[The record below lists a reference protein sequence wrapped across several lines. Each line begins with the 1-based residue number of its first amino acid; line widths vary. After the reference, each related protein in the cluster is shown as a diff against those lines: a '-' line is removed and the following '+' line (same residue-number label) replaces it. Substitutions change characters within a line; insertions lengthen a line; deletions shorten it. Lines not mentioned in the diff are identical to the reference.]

1 MSDPLTDIVAL
12 LNPRPT
18 HTKLVEGAGQWRII
32 RESSGE
38 AFYCAVLQGEC
49 LISING
55 KAPKLLVSGDFVLI
69 PATYTFENTNAGTPP
84 PAGITMPT
92 FLGGGHVRIGSTTGS
107 AELLMNVGHCQFDTP
122 DKQLIVALLPNEIL
136 IKGERRFVTLFELLL
151 DESRTRRPG
160 RDAVLTQLLQLLLV
174 EALRSDQELSKAA
187 GILKGLQHE
196 KIATALHLIHEK
208 PGADWQIAHLARD
221 CAMSRSSFFAVFSE
235 TVGMS
240 PMQYLLFWRMSLARK
255 ALMSGKD
262 KIEQIAFQT
271 GYQSAS
277 AFNVAFTKY
286 AGMPPGEFR
295 RRNAADPTVPLDWP
309 SVFSNIP

>member
-18 HTKLVEGAGQWRII
+18 HTKLVEGAGKWRII
-32 RESSGE
+32 RESAGE

-49 LISING
+49 LMSING
-55 KAPKLLVSGDFVLI
+55 KSPTLLVAGDFVLI
-69 PATYTFENTNAGTPP
+69 PATYTLESTSAGASPP
-84 PAGITMPT
+84 EGITMPT
-92 FLGGGHVRIGSTTGS
+92 FLEEGHVRIGSTTGA
-107 AELLMNVGHCQFDTP
+107 AEFLMNVGHCEFDTP

-136 IKGERRFVTLFELLL
+136 IKGQRRFVTLFELLL

-160 RDAVLTQLLQLLLV
+160 RDAVLTHLLQLILV
-174 EALRSDQELSKAA
+174 ESLRSDPQLSTTT

-196 KIATALHLIHEK
+196 RIAIALHLIHEN
-208 PGADWQIAHLARD
+208 PGADWQIAQLARE

-240 PMQYLLFWRMSLARK
+240 PGQYLLFWRMSLARK

-262 KIEQIAFQT
+262 KIEQIALRT

-277 AFNVAFTKY
+277 AFNVAFTRY

-295 RRNAADPTVPLDWP
+295 RMNVTDQDITGSSEAL
-309 SVFSNIP
+309 

>member
-1 MSDPLTDIVAL
+1 MADPLTDIVAL

-18 HTKLVEGAGQWRII
+18 RAKLVEGAGQWRIL
-32 RESSGE
+32 RESTGE

-55 KAPKLLVSGDFVLI
+55 KAPQLLVAGDFILI
-69 PATYTFENTNAGTPP
+69 PATYTFETTSAGAAPCVE
-84 PAGITMPT
+84 ISQPT
-92 FLGGGHVRIGSTTGS
+92 VLGDGHVRIGSTTGP
-107 AELLMNVGHCQFDTP
+107 AELLMNVGHCEFDTP
-122 DKQLIVALLPNEIL
+122 DKALIVALLPSEIL
-136 IKGERRFVTLFELLL
+136 IQGQRRFITLFELLL

-160 RDAVLTQLLQLLLV
+160 RDVVMTHLLQLLLV
-174 EALRSDQELSKAA
+174 ESLRSDPALSKTA
-187 GILKGLQHE
+187 GILRGLQHDRV
-196 KIATALHLIHEK
+196 ATALHLIHEK
-208 PGADWQIAHLARD
+208 PGADWQIAHLARE

-255 ALMSGKD
+255 ALISGQD
-262 KIEQIAFQT
+262 NIEQIALQA

-277 AFNVAFTKY
+277 AFSVAFTKH

-295 RRNAADPTVPLDWP
+295 RRSRTARPVQPAQHEEAPL
-309 SVFSNIP
+309 V

>member
-18 HTKLVEGAGQWRII
+18 HAKLVEGAGKWRIV

-49 LISING
+49 LMSING
-55 KAPKLLVSGDFVLI
+55 KAPTRLVAGDFVLI

-84 PAGITMPT
+84 PEDITTPT
-92 FLGGGHVRIGSTTGS
+92 FLAEGHVRIGATTGA
-107 AELLMNVGHCQFDTP
+107 AEFVMNVGHCEFDTP

-136 IKGERRFVTLFELLL
+136 IKGQRRFVTLFELLL
-151 DESRTRRPG
+151 DESRARRPG
-160 RDAVLTQLLQLLLV
+160 RDAVLMHLLQLLLV
-174 EALRSDQELSKAA
+174 ESLRSDPELANTS
-187 GILKGLQHE
+187 GILKGLQHD
-196 KIATALHLIHEK
+196 KIATALNLIHEN
-208 PGADWQIAHLARD
+208 PGADWQIARLARE

-240 PMQYLLFWRMSLARK
+240 PGQYLLFWRMSLARN

-262 KIEQIAFQT
+262 KIEQIAFRT

-286 AGMPPGEFR
+286 TGMPPGEFR
-295 RRNAADPTVPLDWP
+295 RRNTTDGNAREITGSSGML
-309 SVFSNIP
+309 